1 VSSYGLEV
9 LGADECAAHLR
20 EQRVGRVALAGDEP
34 AVLPVVYAMVDG
46 DVVFRTAPGAKLVA
60 AVLHRTVVFE
70 IDDYDVVAGHGWS
83 VNLVGPATEIVH
95 PAELSRVRALELP
108 CWAGEARDRYVRIT
122 ATHVSGRRIVGPN

>member
-9 LGADECAAHLR
+9 LGADDCVAHLR

-70 IDDYDVVAGHGWS
+70 IDDYDVVAGQGWS
-83 VNLVGPATEIVH
+83 VNLVGPAAEIVH
-95 PAELSRVRALELP
+95 PADLERVRALGLP
-108 CWAGEARDRYVRIT
+108 CWAGDARDRYVRI
-122 ATHVSGRRIVGPN
+122 AAEHVSGRRVNGPN